1 MSTRA
6 LLRGARLVDDR
17 GVVPDGWLLI
27 EDDRIRARGQGDP
40 GHHDAAVYD
49 LRGRTV
55 TPGFVDLHCHGG
67 GGHSGEDGVDGVLGL
82 AAFHRA
88 HGTTALVVS
97 LATAPFE
104 TMLDRLGAVRDAA
117 RRDDRILG
125 AHLEGPFL
133 AAAHRGAHE
142 ESLLLEPS
150 LEFADRILA
159 TAEGTLRQITL
170 APERTPD
177 PVIDRFLG
185 AGVHVAVGHTSATFA
200 EARGA
205 FARGASILTHTFNG
219 MPGIH
224 HRQPGPVVA
233 AIEASATLEI
243 IADGV
248 HVDPAVVALL
258 MSAAPGRVALV
269 TDAITAA
276 GAPDGDYPLGGHVI
290 QVREGIARLGEHG
303 SLAGSTLTLDR
314 AVRVCVDAGVP
325 LESAIRS
332 ATAVPARAIGERD
345 RGLLDPGARA
355 DLVELDDQLEVLAV
369 WSRGARS

>member
-142 ESLLLEPS
+142 ASLLLEPS
-150 LEFADRILA
+150 LELADRILA

>member
-1 MSTRA
+1 MTKAILIDPTEQRKP
-6 LLRGARLVDDR
+6 ARLA
-17 GVVPDGWLLI
+17 VPEIPINAYVSDPALEAKKYGRENLV
-27 EDDRIRARGQGDP
+27 RIYRDM
-40 GHHDAAVYD
+40 VYI
-49 LRGRTV
+49 R
-55 TPGFVDLHCHGG
+55 
-67 GGHSGEDGVDGVLGL
+67 E
-82 AAFHRA
+82 
-88 HGTTALVVS
+88 
-97 LATAPFE
+97 FE

-150 LEFADRILA
+150 LELADRILA

>member
-185 AGVHVAVGHTSATFA
+185 AGVHVAVGHTSATLA